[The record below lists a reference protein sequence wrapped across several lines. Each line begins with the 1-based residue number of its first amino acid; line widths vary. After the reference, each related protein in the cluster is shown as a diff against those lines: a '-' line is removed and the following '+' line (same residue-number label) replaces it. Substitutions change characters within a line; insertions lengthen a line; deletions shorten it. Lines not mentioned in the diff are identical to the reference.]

1 MNDMCRIAQL
11 ILEYGADPNRKDR
24 QGNTCLH
31 RAILAENMQVF
42 QELLKATNLSLDERN
57 NDDHVPLWL
66 ALRQAE
72 QKHLDLNSHS
82 ETFASLLV
90 HRGASIDAIDPLFHD
105 SLLHKCARYHYQS
118 AGQYLIEQGAQI
130 NHTNKQGEIALHL
143 TSQFGLEKLTSALL
157 ENGANPNLQTYEVPS
172 GGDDMD
178 VNIGLQTPIHRAV
191 YASQERILNIYINF
205 QEKDIKPNFNLQDEH
220 GQSVFSLTLW
230 MNMLNIAKQLLQ
242 IGQAQI
248 DIKDSEQT
256 PLLAQAIIKQN
267 VPAALF
273 LLEQNVDVNEKTH
286 GLCPIQLAVKYHLP
300 SVIEALCR
308 NEVNM
313 NVMDE
318 NGNSVLWN
326 ALDSGQEDIATI
338 LVKFG
343 CDSTQYVLIF
353 SYEN

>member
-1 MNDMCRIAQL
+1 MIK
-11 ILEYGADPNRKDR
+11 IY
-24 QGNTCLH
+24 H
-31 RAILAENMQVF
+31 I
-42 QELLKATNLSLDERN
+42 
-57 NDDHVPLWL
+57 
-66 ALRQAE
+66 
-72 QKHLDLNSHS
+72 LDLDFHS

-105 SLLHKCARYHYQS
+105 SLLHKCARHHYQS
-118 AGQYLIEQGAQI
+118 AGLYLIEQGAQI
-130 NHTNKQGEIALHL
+130 NHMNKQGETALHL
-143 TSQFGLEKLTSALL
+143 TSQFGLEKLTSTLL
-157 ENGANPNLQTYEVPS
+157 ENGANPNLQTYIISSV
-172 GGDDMD
+172 GDEMD
-178 VNIGLQTPIHRAV
+178 VHIGLQTPIHRAV
-191 YASQERILNIYINF
+191 YASQERILNIYINIR
-205 QEKDIKPNFNLQDEH
+205 EKNVQPNFNLQDEH

-230 MNMLNIAKQLLQ
+230 MNMLTIAKQLLQ

-248 DIKDSEQT
+248 NIKDSEQT

-308 NEVNM
+308 NGANM
-313 NVMDE
+313 NVIDE
-318 NGNSVLWN
+318 NKNSVLWN

-343 CDSTQYVLIF
+343 CDSTQ
-353 SYEN
+353 